1 MAPVCRDG
9 LAARVANTPRPRLL
23 ASYAQPRSAVLWL
36 PVRAYPGVHGRTR
49 ALESGERRVTSVAHG
64 RGSAKAGGV
73 KATMTGV
80 SGGAVA
86 REAPDSF
93 KRTALLA
100 LGALGIVY
108 GDIGT
113 SPLYALR
120 ECFHGPHSVSPT
132 PDNVLG
138 VLSLIF
144 WSLIIVVSVKYL
156 IFVMRADNRGEGG
169 ILALMALAMQRPRG
183 QVHKSRP
190 VLVTLGIFGAALLY
204 GDGVITPAITVLSAV
219 EGLNVATPVFEP
231 YVIPI
236 TLVII
241 VIIFLVQRHG
251 TAGIAAVFGPVMCV
265 WFATLGVLGL
275 KEVLHN
281 PEVLWALS
289 PHEGA
294 LFFLHNG
301 KHGFLV
307 LGAVFLVVTGGEA
320 LYADMGHFGW
330 KPIKRA
336 WFFLVL
342 PGLTLN
348 YLGQGAL
355 LLRDASAARNPFYL
369 LAPDWA
375 LYPLVALATA
385 AGIIASQ
392 TLISGAFSITR
403 QAMQLGYSPRMEVVH
418 TSAEEMGQIYL
429 PGLNW
434 VLLIGVVALV
444 LTFRSSSALASA
456 YGIAAVTTMAITT
469 VLAYVVARERWG
481 VGRAL
486 ALPIAGLFL
495 VVDLSFFAANTV
507 KIVAGGWLPLLLALM
522 IFTLMTTWKRGRD
535 ILAGKLRASSIPL
548 KELLDS
554 FGGHP
559 PVRVPGTAI
568 FMTGNAEGTPPA
580 LLHNLK
586 HNKVLHEQ
594 VVLLT
599 IIPEDVPHVPGEER
613 VEVEPL
619 EQGFVRVVARYG
631 FMENP
636 SIPDVLKRCREKG
649 LQFQLM
655 GTSFFLGRETLIPT
669 KKPGMAIWREAL
681 FSWMSRNARSATAYF
696 RIPPNRVVELGSQV
710 EL

>member
-1 MAPVCRDG
+1 M
-9 LAARVANTPRPRLL
+9 
-23 ASYAQPRSAVLWL
+23 
-36 PVRAYPGVHGRTR
+36 
-49 ALESGERRVTSVAHG
+49 
-64 RGSAKAGGV
+64 
-73 KATMTGV
+73 KATTTGV
-80 SGGAVA
+80 SGGEAV
-86 REAPDSF
+86 REGPDSF

-120 ECFHGPHSVSPT
+120 ECFTGPHGIHPT
-132 PDNVLG
+132 PENVLG

-144 WSLIIVVSVKYL
+144 WSLLIIVSVKYL

-169 ILALMALAMQRPRG
+169 ILALMALVMQRQKG
-183 QVHKSRP
+183 QQAHTARP
-190 VLVTLGIFGAALLY
+190 VLITLGIFGAALLY
-204 GDGVITPAITVLSAV
+204 GDGLITPAITVLSAV
-219 EGLNVATPVFEP
+219 EGLSVATPVFEP
-231 YVIPI
+231 FIVPI
-236 TLVII
+236 TLAILV
-241 VIIFLVQRHG
+241 VLFLVQRHG
-251 TAGIAAVFGPVMCV
+251 TAGIGAVFGPVMCV
-265 WFATLGVLGL
+265 WFFTLAALGV
-275 KEVLHN
+275 KELVHN
-281 PEVLWALS
+281 PAVLGALS
-289 PHEGA
+289 PTHGVM
-294 LFFLHNG
+294 LFVHNG
-301 KHGFLV
+301 WHGFLV
-307 LGAVFLVVTGGEA
+307 LGGVFLVVTGCEA

-336 WFFLVL
+336 WFWVVL
-342 PGLTLN
+342 PALMLN

-355 LLRDASAARNPFYL
+355 LLRDASAARNPFFL
-369 LAPDWA
+369 LAPSWL
-375 LYPLVALATA
+375 LYPLVALSAV
-385 AGIIASQ
+385 AGVIASQ
-392 TLISGAFSITR
+392 ALISGAFSLTR

-429 PGLNW
+429 PGINW
-434 VLLIGVVALV
+434 VLMAGVFTLV

-456 YGIAAVTTMAITT
+456 YGIAVSTTMVITSFM
-469 VLAYVVARERWG
+469 AYVVARERWG
-481 VGRAL
+481 VSRKL
-486 ALPIAGLFL
+486 AMP
-495 VVDLSFFAANTV
+495 
-507 KIVAGGWLPLLLALM
+507 VAGIFLTVELAFFSANAMKLADGGWFPLLLAVAV
-522 IFTLMTTWKRGRD
+522 FTLMTTWKRGRD
-535 ILAGKLRASSIPL
+535 ILAAKLRASSIPL
-548 KELLDS
+548 KELLGS
-554 FGGHP
+554 FGDHP

-599 IIPEDVPHVPGEER
+599 IQSEDVPHVPAAER

-619 EQGFVRVVARYG
+619 EQGFVRVVATYG

-669 KKPGMAIWREAL
+669 KRPGMAVWREAL
-681 FSWMSRNARSATAYF
+681 FAWMSRNARSATAYF

>member
-1 MAPVCRDG
+1 
-9 LAARVANTPRPRLL
+9 
-23 ASYAQPRSAVLWL
+23 
-36 PVRAYPGVHGRTR
+36 
-49 ALESGERRVTSVAHG
+49 
-64 RGSAKAGGV
+64 
-73 KATMTGV
+73 MTGV
-80 SGGAVA
+80 PGGQEV
-86 REAPDSF
+86 REGPDTF

-113 SPLYALR
+113 SPMYALR
-120 ECFHGPHSVSPT
+120 ECFFGPHSVPPSPE
-132 PDNVLG
+132 NVLG

-144 WSLIIVVSVKYL
+144 WSLIVVVSVKYL
-156 IFVMRADNRGEGG
+156 LFVMRADNRGEGG

-183 QVHKSRP
+183 QAHKSRP
-190 VLVTLGIFGAALLY
+190 VLMTLGIFGAALLY
-204 GDGVITPAITVLSAV
+204 GDGMITPAITVLSAV
-219 EGLNVATPVFEP
+219 EGLSVATPVFEP
-231 YVIPI
+231 YVVPV

-241 VIIFLVQRHG
+241 VVIFLVQRHG
-251 TAGIAAVFGPVMCV
+251 TAGIGAVFGPVMCV
-265 WFATLGVLGL
+265 WFTVLGVLGF

-281 PEVLWALS
+281 PAVLGALN
-289 PHEGA
+289 PWHGA
-294 LFFLHNG
+294 LFFVHNG
-301 KHGFLV
+301 LHGFLV

-330 KPIKRA
+330 KPIKWA
-336 WFFLVL
+336 WFCLVL

-355 LLRDASAARNPFYL
+355 LLRDASAARNPFFL
-369 LAPDWA
+369 LAPEWA
-375 LYPLVALATA
+375 LYPLVALSTA

-392 TLISGAFSITR
+392 TLISGAFSLTR

-434 VLLIGVVALV
+434 VLLLGVIALV
-444 LTFRSSSALASA
+444 LGFRSSSAMASA
-456 YGIAAVTTMAITT
+456 YGVAAVTTMAITT
-469 VLAYVVARERWG
+469 LLAYVVARERWG
-481 VGRAL
+481 MSRAL
-486 ALPIAGLFL
+486 ALPMAGLFL
-495 VVDLSFFAANTV
+495 LVDLSFLGANSV
-507 KIVAGGWLPLLLALM
+507 KIVRGGWLPLLLALV
-522 IFTLMTTWKRGRD
+522 IFTLMTTWKRGRE
-535 ILAGKLRASSIPL
+535 ILAGKLRASSLSL
-548 KELLDS
+548 KDLLDS
-554 FGGHP
+554 FGDHP

-599 IIPEDVPHVPGEER
+599 ILSEEVPHVPSEER

-631 FMENP
+631 FTENP

-669 KKPGMAIWREAL
+669 KRPGMAVWREAL
-681 FSWMSRNARSATAYF
+681 FAWMSRNARSATAYF

>member
-1 MAPVCRDG
+1 M
-9 LAARVANTPRPRLL
+9 
-23 ASYAQPRSAVLWL
+23 
-36 PVRAYPGVHGRTR
+36 
-49 ALESGERRVTSVAHG
+49 
-64 RGSAKAGGV
+64 GSAKGGRV
-73 KATMTGV
+73 KATTTGV
-80 SGGAVA
+80 PGGEEI
-86 REAPDSF
+86 REGPDTF

-120 ECFHGPHSVSPT
+120 ECFTGPHGIHPT
-132 PDNVLG
+132 PQNVLG

-144 WSLIIVVSVKYL
+144 WSLLIIVSVKYL

-169 ILALMALAMQRPRG
+169 ILALMALVMQRQKG
-183 QVHKSRP
+183 QTHLNRP
-190 VLVTLGIFGAALLY
+190 VLITLGIFGAALLY
-204 GDGVITPAITVLSAV
+204 GDGLITPAITVLSAV
-219 EGLNVATPVFEP
+219 EGLSVATPVFEP
-231 YVIPI
+231 FVVPI
-236 TLVII
+236 TLAILFV
-241 VIIFLVQRHG
+241 VFMVQRHG
-251 TAGIAAVFGPVMCV
+251 TAGIGAVFGPVMCV
-265 WFATLGVLGL
+265 WFFTLAALGV
-275 KEVLHN
+275 KELVHN
-281 PEVLWALS
+281 PAVLGALS
-289 PHEGA
+289 PVHGVM
-294 LFFLHNG
+294 LFVHNG
-301 KHGFLV
+301 WHGFLV
-307 LGAVFLVVTGGEA
+307 MGGVFLVVTGCEA

-330 KPIKRA
+330 KPIRWA
-336 WFFLVL
+336 WFGAVL
-342 PGLTLN
+342 PALMLN

-369 LAPDWA
+369 LAPSWM
-375 LYPLVALATA
+375 LYPLVLLSAV
-385 AGIIASQ
+385 AGVIASQ
-392 TLISGAFSITR
+392 ALISGAFSLTR

-429 PGLNW
+429 PGINW
-434 VLLIGVVALV
+434 ALMVGVFTLV

-456 YGIAAVTTMAITT
+456 YGIAVSTTMLITS
-469 VLAYVVARERWG
+469 VMAYVVARERWG
-481 VGRAL
+481 VSRAL
-486 ALPIAGLFL
+486 ALPVAGLFL
-495 VVDLSFFAANTV
+495 TVELAFFSANAM
-507 KIVAGGWLPLLLALM
+507 KVADGGWFPLLLAVV

-535 ILAGKLRASSIPL
+535 ILAAKLRAASIPL
-548 KELLDS
+548 KELLGS
-554 FGGHP
+554 FGDHP

-599 IIPEDVPHVPGEER
+599 MQTQDVPHVPAEER

-619 EQGFVRVVARYG
+619 EQGFVRVVATYG
-631 FMENP
+631 FTENP

-655 GTSFFLGRETLIPT
+655 GTSFFLGRETLIPS
-669 KKPGMAIWREAL
+669 KKPGMAMWREAL

>member
-1 MAPVCRDG
+1 MESTERRSASI
-9 LAARVANTPRPRLL
+9 ATPR
-23 ASYAQPRSAVLWL
+23 RSV
-36 PVRAYPGVHGRTR
+36 
-49 ALESGERRVTSVAHG
+49 
-64 RGSAKAGGV
+64 KGGTV
-73 KATMTGV
+73 KATTTGV
-80 SGGAVA
+80 SGGEEA
-86 REAPDSF
+86 REGPDSF

-120 ECFHGPHSVSPT
+120 ECFTGPHGIHPT
-132 PDNVLG
+132 PENVLG

-144 WSLIIVVSVKYL
+144 WSLLVIVSVKYL

-169 ILALMALAMQRPRG
+169 ILALMALVMQRQKG
-183 QVHKSRP
+183 QQAHTARP
-190 VLVTLGIFGAALLY
+190 VLITLGIFGAALLY
-204 GDGVITPAITVLSAV
+204 GDGLITPAITVLSAV
-219 EGLNVATPVFEP
+219 EGLSVATPLVEP
-231 YVIPI
+231 FIVPI
-236 TLVII
+236 TLAILV
-241 VIIFLVQRHG
+241 VLFLVQRHG
-251 TAGIAAVFGPVMCV
+251 TAGIGAVFGPVMCV
-265 WFATLGVLGL
+265 WFFTLAALGV
-275 KEVLHN
+275 KELVHN
-281 PEVLWALS
+281 PAVLGALS
-289 PHEGA
+289 PTHGVM
-294 LFFLHNG
+294 LFVHNG
-301 KHGFLV
+301 WHGFLV
-307 LGAVFLVVTGGEA
+307 LGGVFLVVTGCEA

-336 WFFLVL
+336 WFWVVL
-342 PGLTLN
+342 PALMLN

-355 LLRDASAARNPFYL
+355 LLRDASAARNPFFL
-369 LAPDWA
+369 LAPSWL
-375 LYPLVALATA
+375 LYPLVALSAV
-385 AGIIASQ
+385 AGVIASQ
-392 TLISGAFSITR
+392 ALISGAFSLTR

-429 PGLNW
+429 PGINW
-434 VLLIGVVALV
+434 ALMAGVFTLV

-456 YGIAAVTTMAITT
+456 YGIAVSTTMVITS
-469 VLAYVVARERWG
+469 VMAYIVARERWG
-481 VGRAL
+481 VSRKVAM
-486 ALPIAGLFL
+486 PVAGLIL
-495 VVDLSFFAANTV
+495 TVELAFFSANAM
-507 KIVAGGWLPLLLALM
+507 KLADGGWFPLLLAVAV
-522 IFTLMTTWKRGRD
+522 FTLMTTWKRGRD
-535 ILAGKLRASSIPL
+535 ILAAKLRASSIPL
-548 KELLDS
+548 KELLGS
-554 FGGHP
+554 FGDHP

-599 IIPEDVPHVPGEER
+599 IQSEDVPHIPAAER

-619 EQGFVRVVARYG
+619 EQGFVRVVATYG

-669 KKPGMAIWREAL
+669 KRPGMAVWREAL
-681 FSWMSRNARSATAYF
+681 FAWMSRNARSATAYF